1 MKILILGINGFIG
14 HHLTHRILSTTDW
27 NVYGMDLAS
36 DRLDKVLNNP
46 RFQFIEG
53 DISINREWIE
63 YHVKKCD
70 IVIPLVAIATPKL
83 YLTHPLE
90 VFHLDFEMNLN
101 VVKQCV
107 KYGKRVVFPST
118 SEVYGASSDPEFKE
132 DETFLV
138 LGPIHKE
145 RWIYA
150 CCKQLLDRVIYAY
163 GNHGSLEFTLF
174 RPFNWIGPRLDSL
187 DAAKEGSSRVVTQ
200 FIAELLMKRPLSL
213 VDGGRQ
219 KRCFT
224 HVDDGISALMKILE
238 NKNGCCK
245 NQIIN
250 IGNPENEC
258 SIKDLAQRLKRIFMA
273 HPKHRD
279 DTFFSEIVE
288 ASSDTYYGK
297 GYQDIYTRKPNIEKA
312 KELLGWTPKI
322 GLEASLKSTLDAFL
336 EEDEG
341 LGSKE

>member
-1 MKILILGINGFIG
+1 M
-14 HHLTHRILSTTDW
+14 
-27 NVYGMDLAS
+27 
-36 DRLDKVLNNP
+36 
-46 RFQFIEG
+46 
-53 DISINREWIE
+53 
-63 YHVKKCD
+63 
-70 IVIPLVAIATPKL
+70 AIATPKL
-83 YLTHPLE
+83 YLTNPLG

-101 VVKQCV
+101 IVKQCV
-107 KYGKRVVFPST
+107 RYDKRIVFPST

-163 GNHGSLEFTLF
+163 GTRGQLEFTLF

-200 FIAELLMKRPLSL
+200 FIAELLMKKPLSL
-213 VDGGRQ
+213 VDGGNQ

-224 HVDDGISALMKILE
+224 HVDDGINALMKILE
-238 NKNGCCK
+238 NKDGCCN

-250 IGNPENEC
+250 IGNPDNEC
-258 SIKDLAQRLKRIFMA
+258 SIRELAYLLKRIFMA

-279 DTFFSEIVE
+279 DKVFSEIVE
-288 ASSDTYYGK
+288 TSSDSYYGK
-297 GYQDIYTRKPNIEKA
+297 GYQDITTRKPNIEKA
-312 KELLGWTPKI
+312 KKLLGWTPKI
-322 GLEASLKSTLDAFL
+322 GLEESLKNALDAFL
-336 EEDEG
+336 EENEG
-341 LGSKE
+341 LVSINE